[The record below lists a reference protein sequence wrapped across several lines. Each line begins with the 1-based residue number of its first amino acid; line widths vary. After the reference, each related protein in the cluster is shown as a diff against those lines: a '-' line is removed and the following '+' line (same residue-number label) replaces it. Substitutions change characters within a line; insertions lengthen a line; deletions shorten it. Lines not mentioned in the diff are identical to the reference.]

1 MFDSSL
7 IFYIAGGIVASR
19 LVLIFIEAGISYIL
33 AQYKYKKR
41 SSDMKEFLE
50 RLEKIQVEEVPKP
63 VVKKTTAKK
72 KTTTT
77 A

>member
-7 IFYIAGGIVASR
+7 IFYIAGGIVVSRIAIIFLEAS
-19 LVLIFIEAGISYIL
+19 ISYL
-33 AQYKYKKR
+33 LSKYRYKKQ
-41 SSDMKEFLE
+41 STDLKEFLE
-50 RLEKIQVEEVPKP
+50 RLEQIQSEEPEKP
-63 VVKKTTAKK
+63 VAKKTTAKK